1 MRGYTSATGM
11 EKYIL
16 QLTAVVTGAV
26 VLMGPEFS
34 DRRDATQR
42 ASLAKIMSLFR
53 NDGGT
58 PEMPL
63 QLRQMPL
70 FPAVFQGDIV
80 RPLLQSGV
88 ISVCV
93 LDRNET

>member
-34 DRRDATQR
+34 DRRSGHLWR
-42 ASLAKIMSLFR
+42 IMSLFR

>member
-1 MRGYTSATGM
+1 
-11 EKYIL
+11 
-16 QLTAVVTGAV
+16 
-26 VLMGPEFS
+26 
-34 DRRDATQR
+34 
-42 ASLAKIMSLFR
+42 MSLFR